1 MQVSLPAKPLQCLQI
16 KKKSVWKESILKNE
30 FPSWILRSSISF
42 DIYLGHNNRL
52 LSCNR
57 KMVKI
62 IFQIIKNKSKNWNN
76 TFVENFWF
84 KQCIKYFHSI
94 CLFHNGWK
102 INLRERAQIFF
113 YTNLKKNDCEQSI
126 EGQSKSNKVKL
137 WLNFYKRLIFWI
149 VNCNVT

>member
-1 MQVSLPAKPLQCLQI
+1 MQVSLPAKTFTMFANKE
-16 KKKSVWKESILKNE
+16 KKFVEETILKNE

-42 DIYLGHNNRL
+42 DIYLGHNNGL

-57 KMVKI
+57 KVVKI

-113 YTNLKKNDCEQSI
+113 TLALRKMI
-126 EGQSKSNKVKL
+126 VSN
-137 WLNFYKRLIFWI
+137 R
-149 VNCNVT
+149 